1 MNDKHKILSTTAIY
15 HAFNDGA
22 AAAIPLLFPIF
33 KDIFGLSYTQ
43 VGMITGGGLLI
54 TLIAQ
59 LMIGRISDHKDFRT
73 LLSTGIFLL
82 CASLLLLTQ
91 TQGFLSLLLFIF
103 VLRFASSFYHPIGIG
118 WISRT
123 FKKDRL
129 DWAMGMQSAFGDFGA
144 FIAILTTLYIAELKG
159 WVFPFYI
166 WAIIGV
172 LCLFAGVYLTKNIH
186 EKYVRVRN
194 KNIKKQT
201 VKEAVAEAQ
210 NILKQMK
217 LLIPAFILSGTAW
230 GITVSYLP
238 LLLDERTTLSLS
250 VIGVIIS
257 VWIGTGTIACLFYNR
272 IQLYFG
278 RKNIVVFSYLTM
290 AIVGFSLCIFTNIY
304 VILILMVLL
313 GLSTFLTF
321 PALFSFISEIT
332 HKAIEGRTFGYIFTF
347 QLGGGTVLLFLSGA
361 LSDIWGIWM
370 PFFILGFS
378 CSLLFLLL
386 IVSYNKDF
394 VQKNAA

>member
-22 AAAIPLLFPIF
+22 VAAIPLLFPIF

-43 VGMITGGGLLI
+43 VGVITGGGLLI

-166 WAIIGV
+166 WTIIGV

-201 VKEAVAEAQ
+201 VKEAVAEAR

-238 LLLDERTTLSLS
+238 LLLDERTTLPLS

-257 VWIGTGTIACLFYNR
+257 VWIGTGTI
-272 IQLYFG
+272 LYQYG
-278 RKNIVVFSYLTM
+278 
-290 AIVGFSLCIFTNIY
+290 
-304 VILILMVLL
+304 
-313 GLSTFLTF
+313 
-321 PALFSFISEIT
+321 
-332 HKAIEGRTFGYIFTF
+332 
-347 QLGGGTVLLFLSGA
+347 
-361 LSDIWGIWM
+361 
-370 PFFILGFS
+370 
-378 CSLLFLLL
+378 
-386 IVSYNKDF
+386 
-394 VQKNAA
+394 

>member
-1 MNDKHKILSTTAIY
+1 MNDKHKILTTTSIY

-22 AAAIPLLFPIF
+22 VAAIPLLFPIF

-43 VGMITGGGLLI
+43 VGMITGGGLLV

-73 LLSTGIFLL
+73 LLSTGVFLL

-194 KNIKKQT
+194 KNIKT
-201 VKEAVAEAQ
+201 
-210 NILKQMK
+210 
-217 LLIPAFILSGTAW
+217 
-230 GITVSYLP
+230 
-238 LLLDERTTLSLS
+238 
-250 VIGVIIS
+250 
-257 VWIGTGTIACLFYNR
+257 
-272 IQLYFG
+272 
-278 RKNIVVFSYLTM
+278 
-290 AIVGFSLCIFTNIY
+290 
-304 VILILMVLL
+304 
-313 GLSTFLTF
+313 LTF
-321 PALFSFISEIT
+321 VGSENSADGSPNRNIKMMVPKEVYSEIT
-332 HKAIEGRTFGYIFTF
+332 PNASRESIEFMFRRTVRLYNAQKMLQTRMIIIPVNVLPAGNSDPPIAIPAKPASVKMMPPQKR
-347 QLGGGTVLLFLSGA
+347 LLFNSA
-361 LSDIWGIWM
+361 RS
-370 PFFILGFS
+370 S
-378 CSLLFLLL
+378 
-386 IVSYNKDF
+386 
-394 VQKNAA
+394 